1 MLRHAA
7 KNLGSRLTPAR
18 AAAVNFFHTSPVV
31 ETSLPKK
38 NGTLA
43 PSPAPPPAMR
53 LRLTSELTRTTS
65 FHSRRDDASR

>member
-43 PSPAPPPAMR
+43 PSPAPPPVMR